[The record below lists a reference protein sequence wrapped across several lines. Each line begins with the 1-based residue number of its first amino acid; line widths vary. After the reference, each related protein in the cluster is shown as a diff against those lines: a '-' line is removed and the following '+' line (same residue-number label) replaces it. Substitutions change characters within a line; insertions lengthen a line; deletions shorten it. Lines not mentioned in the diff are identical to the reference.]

1 MRPLEERIADI
12 QAKIQRDL
20 DRCQVNEETI
30 TKYRALLKQKFTL
43 KDASFYENQFK
54 AKDYSPDIKEV

>member
-20 DRCQVNEETI
+20 DRCKVDEEMI
-30 TKYRALLKQKFTL
+30 DKYRSLLKQKFGL
-43 KDASFYENQFK
+43 KDSEYYKNQFK
-54 AKDYSPDIKEV
+54 PKEHLLKP

>member
-20 DRCQVNEETI
+20 DRCKVDEEMI
-30 TKYRALLKQKFTL
+30 DKYRSLLKQKF
-43 KDASFYENQFK
+43 
-54 AKDYSPDIKEV
+54 AKKEKS